1 MVMMEMETGCWSRLY
16 LANYVWKTFGSSVDV
31 NAPKLARAGVESG
44 TGVHELQMNEN
55 GSSTQTCLLS
65 GLAEE
70 SRNTNLIVVGDHV
83 VTRLPSLLEAEA
95 TVI

>member
-1 MVMMEMETGCWSRLY
+1 MIEMETGCWNRIY
-16 LANYVWKTFGSSVDV
+16 LANDVWKTFSSSVDV

-44 TGVHELQMNEN
+44 TGVHELQMNEH
-55 GSSTQTCLLS
+55 GSSTKTCSL
-65 GLAEE
+65 GELAEE
-70 SRNTNLIVVGDHV
+70 SRNTDLIVVGDHV